1 MPISETV
8 PLTVVQSV
16 NRALD
21 YIEVNLAGNLSLA
34 LIAGAAC
41 VSPFHFQRMFRAVMG
56 ETPHA
61 FVLRR
66 RLENALGDI
75 SLGCRQPLTD
85 IALRRGFSSLS
96 DFSRNFR
103 KHFGCSPRKL
113 DLETCLAGRRRS
125 LDETLAGVSGIRGS
139 TADDA
144 QEFSVTLRDLPERTV
159 QYIRVHRPFED
170 GSVQA
175 AAKRLVA
182 WARDAGVEQHQWLG
196 YLWDQPRLASAADC
210 RYDVAVEVTCGRRC
224 GEIGVF
230 RFPPMKVAEV
240 VIRGDLALE
249 TRAFGWLR
257 DTWLPGSGYLPT
269 DLPAFE
275 AWWGLPYAHG
285 AEHFELACQIP
296 IRAPTAPCGWDQ
308 RQPARTKWIY

>member
-1 MPISETV
+1 MPINERV

-21 YIEVNLAGNLSLA
+21 YIEVNLAGQLSLS

-75 SLGCRQPLTD
+75 SQGNRQPLTD
-85 IALRRGFSSLS
+85 IALGRGFSSLS

-103 KHFGCSPRKL
+103 RHFGCSPRKL
-113 DLETCLAGRRRS
+113 DLETCLAGRRRA
-125 LDETLAGVSGIRGS
+125 LDDTLAGVSGLGGS
-139 TADDA
+139 AADDA

-159 QYIRVHRPFED
+159 QYLRVHRPFEE

-175 AAKRLVA
+175 AAMRLVA
-182 WARDAGVEQHQWLG
+182 WAQDAGVEHHQWLG
-196 YLWDQPRLASAADC
+196 YLWDQPRLASAGDC
-210 RYDVAVEVTCGRRC
+210 RYDVAVEVTHGRHC

-240 VIRGDLALE
+240 VIRGGLALE
-249 TRAFGWLR
+249 MRAFGWLR
-257 DTWLPGSGYLPT
+257 DTWLPASGYLPK

-275 AWWGLPYAHG
+275 AWLGLPYAHG

-296 IRAPTAPCGWDQ
+296 IRVPTAPGGWDQ
-308 RQPARTKWIY
+308 

>member
-1 MPISETV
+1 MPVNETV

-21 YIEVNLAGNLSLA
+21 YIEVNLAGQLSLS

-75 SLGCRQPLTD
+75 SQGNRQPLTD
-85 IALRRGFSSLS
+85 IALGRGFSSLS

-103 KHFGCSPRKL
+103 RHFGCSPRKL
-113 DLETCLAGRRRS
+113 DLETCLAGRRRA
-125 LDETLAGVSGIRGS
+125 LDDTLAGVSGLGGS
-139 TADDA
+139 AADDA

-159 QYIRVHRPFED
+159 QYLRVHRPFEE

-175 AAKRLVA
+175 AAMRLVA
-182 WARDAGVEQHQWLG
+182 WAQDAGVEHHQWLG
-196 YLWDQPRLASAADC
+196 YLWDQPRLASAGDC
-210 RYDVAVEVTCGRRC
+210 RYDVAVEVTHGRHC

-240 VIRGDLALE
+240 VIRGGLALE
-249 TRAFGWLR
+249 MRVWLVTRYMAACQRISADRPASVRGMVGSALRARFRAFRIGVSNSHPCPNCAGRMGSMTTDW
-257 DTWLPGSGYLPT
+257 DTQL
-269 DLPAFE
+269 
-275 AWWGLPYAHG
+275 
-285 AEHFELACQIP
+285 
-296 IRAPTAPCGWDQ
+296 
-308 RQPARTKWIY
+308 